1 MMRANYEKKEGT
13 ILKPG
18 KLPDRVPLAE
28 MPDLGLDPASDTA
41 MFRQLYLALRERV
54 LDGRLRPGTRL
65 PSSRSLAGDLGIGR
79 NTVITAFDQL
89 LAEGYLESR
98 QGSGT
103 YIAEVLPDS
112 WHTARA
118 ATTVNSFS
126 TTSLQLSDYARLMS
140 KETIRTGQANQSF
153 CVGVPNLRAFPAK
166 TWNRLQQQL
175 PSAGLTEIM
184 GFNEPMGYL
193 PLREAVADYVRSSRA
208 VNCEAEQIL
217 ITTGA
222 QQALDLCARLLL
234 NPGDQAVLE
243 NPGYLGA
250 RRALLAAGAE
260 LISCPVDQQGLMV
273 KELDNLADN
282 PRLIYVTPAHQYP
295 MGPVLPLE
303 RRTELLEWASRN
315 QCWVLEDDYDS
326 EFHYRHRPLASL
338 QGLDRQQQ
346 VINIGSFSKAL
357 FPALRLG
364 YLVLPPALVAPFVR
378 AKMEHSGDTSLHTQ
392 ATVAAFMQEG
402 HFSRHL
408 RRMRLLYDDTL
419 EVMLKACRVL
429 TPWCNI
435 HEYGAG
441 MHLVL
446 EFTAAI
452 PEQKVYRQLQDKQI
466 LCSRLSS
473 YYFGKEKKNGLVL
486 GFTNSTPAE
495 IHRGVAI
502 IRQVLQAISSYPVH
516 SGSQNAG

>member
-1 MMRANYEKKEGT
+1 MT
-13 ILKPG
+13 G
-18 KLPDRVPLAE
+18 KLSERMPLAE
-28 MPDLGLDPASDTA
+28 MPDLVLDSDISTA
-41 MFRQLYLALRERV
+41 MFRQLYLALREQV

-65 PSSRSLAGDLGIGR
+65 PSSRALAGDLGVGR
-79 NTVITAFDQL
+79 NTVIAAFDQL
-89 LAEGYLESR
+89 LAEGYLETR
-98 QGSGT
+98 KGSGT
-103 YIAEVLPDS
+103 YIAEVLPET
-112 WHTARA
+112 WHSAKPLP
-118 ATTVNSFS
+118 TVNHSGAAR
-126 TTSLQLSDYARLMS
+126 LQLSDYAELMS
-140 KETIRTGQANQSF
+140 RETIRSGQTNQSF

-166 TWNRLQQQL
+166 VWNRLQQQV

-184 GFNEPMGYL
+184 GFNDPMGYQ

-234 NPGDQAVLE
+234 NSGDQAVLE

-260 LISCPVDQQGLMV
+260 LVPCPVDHQGMMV
-273 KELDNLADN
+273 QKLDGLTEN

-303 RRTELLEWASRN
+303 RRAELLEWAYQN

-326 EFHYRHRPLASL
+326 EYHYQHRPLSSL

-346 VINIGSFSKAL
+346 VINIGSFSKVL

-364 YLVLPPALVAPFVR
+364 YLVLPQALVSTFVK

-408 RRMRLLYDDTL
+408 KRMRLLYAKTL
-419 EVMLKACRVL
+419 EVMLEACQGL
-429 TPWCNI
+429 KPWCRI

-446 EFTAAI
+446 EFTSPL
-452 PEQKVYRQLQDKQI
+452 PEQAVYEQLRQSGI

-473 YYFGKEKKNGLVL
+473 YYFRDNKKFGLVL
-486 GFTNSTPAE
+486 GFTNSSPTE
-495 IHRGVAI
+495 IEKGVEK
-502 IRQVLQAISSYPVH
+502 IRKILTAWRQ
-516 SGSQNAG
+516 